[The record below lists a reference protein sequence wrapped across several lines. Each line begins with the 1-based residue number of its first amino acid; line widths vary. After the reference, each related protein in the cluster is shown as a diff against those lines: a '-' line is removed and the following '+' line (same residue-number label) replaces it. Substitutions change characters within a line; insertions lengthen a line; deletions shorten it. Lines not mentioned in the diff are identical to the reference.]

1 MFLTRLK
8 NLVMATHCIFASR
21 SIILTSLS
29 SQTHCYKTLHQSFP
43 RALGLLRTSK
53 NERNCLSFSKRK
65 MANRLRRSDSKV
77 GAVCAI
83 QQNAISLPALGSGTA
98 VLQSSLKVS
107 VNLIAIC
114 IFVAW
119 LQKTGQLPADT
130 PRVLSQVSF
139 RLIIPCFLM
148 SKVSRTL
155 AFQHQGN
162 ILIIPFIGIIE
173 IFVGAMLGKA
183 AIRFIRKD
191 TYLKRVNASND
202 PSSIEDL
209 TAEDIKLAKND
220 ALVIAACAFGNTVT
234 LPLVILSGILSP
246 KDASMANAFV
256 ALVMI
261 GWSPFLWSYG
271 YQMFNTA
278 FAENTPSYVDTKISF
293 LQICTIWFKRITN
306 PPLYGALL
314 GILIGGT
321 PLAHFFF
328 PIKGTLPGIF
338 RKVDGSFTAL
348 YMGCSGLLQTIWERL
363 SKLWRRLNNGS
374 LKVFR
379 KDKDRSFRFFHVQD
393 HIEFVIVQIG
403 VSFISLLYQ
412 FVRVWLWVCEDI
424 AFRKSKSTRELE
436 DQESSLNMEEDLAPE
451 IQRETHEVIENEGQN
466 EFMDPANEP
475 RDTNVNRK
483 RPLWARKMIQEAKD
497 YVAPQGTLRESK
509 RPHRFSSY
517 VDLKSEI
524 IKSEPSNV
532 KEAFKN
538 QVWKDAMTEDL
549 EVWQQANSIILNQ
562 GKYTIDIL
570 KRFGMEC
577 KPMSTPMETNL
588 HKLKEAAAESEF
600 ANPTLY
606 RQIIG
611 SLMYLVNTRPDI
623 CYPIN
628 ALSQFMCEPKQIHM
642 VAAKHILRYLR
653 GTIGYGL
660 KYTNVDLDLHGYTDS
675 DWARS
680 VVDRKSTSRCC
691 FSLGSAVI
699 SWISRKQSSVAQS
712 STEAE
717 YIAASMGAKE
727 AVWLR
732 KLLVGLFG
740 QPLDSTI
747 IHCDNQSCIKIS
759 VNLGFHDR
767 SKHIEIPYHYV
778 RDMVER
784 KVIQLKYVSTGE
796 QTTNILTKPLS
807 KSKVEHFR
815 DKLGMVEN
823 VS

>member
-1 MFLTRLK
+1 
-8 NLVMATHCIFASR
+8 
-21 SIILTSLS
+21 
-29 SQTHCYKTLHQSFP
+29 
-43 RALGLLRTSK
+43 
-53 NERNCLSFSKRK
+53 

-348 YMGCSGLLQTIWERL
+348 YMGCSGLLQTIWEAA
-363 SKLWRRLNNGS
+363 S
-374 LKVFR
+374 L
-379 KDKDRSFRFFHVQD
+379 
-393 HIEFVIVQIG
+393 
-403 VSFISLLYQ
+403 
-412 FVRVWLWVCEDI
+412 
-424 AFRKSKSTRELE
+424 
-436 DQESSLNMEEDLAPE
+436 
-451 IQRETHEVIENEGQN
+451 
-466 EFMDPANEP
+466 
-475 RDTNVNRK
+475 
-483 RPLWARKMIQEAKD
+483 
-497 YVAPQGTLRESK
+497 
-509 RPHRFSSY
+509 
-517 VDLKSEI
+517 
-524 IKSEPSNV
+524 
-532 KEAFKN
+532 
-538 QVWKDAMTEDL
+538 
-549 EVWQQANSIILNQ
+549 
-562 GKYTIDIL
+562 
-570 KRFGMEC
+570 
-577 KPMSTPMETNL
+577 
-588 HKLKEAAAESEF
+588 
-600 ANPTLY
+600 
-606 RQIIG
+606 
-611 SLMYLVNTRPDI
+611 
-623 CYPIN
+623 
-628 ALSQFMCEPKQIHM
+628 
-642 VAAKHILRYLR
+642 
-653 GTIGYGL
+653 
-660 KYTNVDLDLHGYTDS
+660 
-675 DWARS
+675 
-680 VVDRKSTSRCC
+680 
-691 FSLGSAVI
+691 LGSA
-699 SWISRKQSSVAQS
+699 SVAVQS
-712 STEAE
+712 IVLACSLAPSIPLFSKKKNSYTDELDENSSNEESTSDSRLVLDTQVFWVITFIRLMA
-717 YIAASMGAKE
+717 MP
-727 AVWLR
+727 
-732 KLLVGLFG
+732 LVGLLLVKILHRAHLLPSNPICILTILVLSAMPTA
-740 QPLDSTI
+740 QNLIVLLQLRST
-747 IHCDNQSCIKIS
+747 
-759 VNLGFHDR
+759 
-767 SKHIEIPYHYV
+767 
-778 RDMVER
+778 
-784 KVIQLKYVSTGE
+784 
-796 QTTNILTKPLS
+796 TKPLAGALADLLVRQYALS
-807 KSKVEHFR
+807 LVSVPLWITAYSAVEFAR
-815 DKLGMVEN
+815 VISNFWEKKEMYEMAL
-823 VS
+823 VSTSYQLRIQ